1 MTHPDH
7 TIPNGYKLTEV
18 GVIPDDWEVKT
29 IGEIFQF
36 LNTGSNPRDN
46 LSDYGDYKYI
56 HYGDIHTKWLGF
68 LDCSIDSIPRIDR
81 QKVAHLPL
89 IKDGDLVM
97 VDASEDYNGIGASI
111 EIYNVNDQL
120 IVAGLHTFLLRA
132 DHEIIK
138 DGFKGYIQNI
148 DIVKSQLRALA
159 TGISVFGISKLSLK
173 DVKLPIPPLQEQQAI
188 VEVLSQIDDQITA
201 LEESIAKKR
210 ELKQGAMQRLLT
222 GEERLAGFSGAW
234 EVKRLGEISNVFSGG
249 TPSTTVSE
257 YYNGNISWI
266 TSSDLNKGRIFSVGG
281 RITELGLQ
289 NSSAKMINAHTLLIA
304 LYGATAGVVAISEIE
319 AAINQA
325 VLAIIPSNDNIE
337 FIFYLLSKLKD
348 SIVETYTQGG
358 QPNLSGNIV
367 KSIELTFPPLEE
379 QQAIAD
385 VLSNMDAEISAL
397 EAERDKTI
405 TLKQGMMQELLTG
418 KTRLI

>member
-18 GVIPDDWEVKT
+18 GVIPDDWEVKQLQESLRMSLSYG
-29 IGEIFQF
+29 I
-36 LNTGSNPRDN
+36 NAPAVAYSDN
-46 LSDYGDYKYI
+46 LPTYLRI
-56 HYGDIHTKWLGF
+56 TDISEDGYFISNNKSSVNHPNSHNYF
-68 LDCSIDSIPRIDR
+68 LEE
-81 QKVAHLPL
+81 
-89 IKDGDLVM
+89 GDLVF
-97 VDASEDYNGIGASI
+97 ARTGASVGKS
-111 EIYNVNDQL
+111 YLYRLSDGNLVFAGFL
-120 IVAGLHTFLLRA
+120 IRA
-132 DHEIIK
+132 SLDTTKLIPEYLANWVRTQQYW
-138 DGFKGYIQNI
+138 DW
-148 DIVKSQLRALA
+148 VKFISMRSGQPGINSKEYSQLLIPLPPTLEEQRAIA
-159 TGISVFGISKLSLK
+159 NALS
-173 DVKLPIPPLQEQQAI
+173 E
-188 VEVLSQIDDQITA
+188 IDDQITA

-222 GEERLAGFSGAW
+222 GEERLAGFSGTW

-367 KSIELTFPPLEE
+367 KSIELTFPPLDE

-385 VLSNMDAEISAL
+385 VLSNMDAEINAL